1 MYKKILVTSGV
12 VSSLLLTGA
21 ATTFAQTGMINQVKD
36 TRPMHRM
43 ITAERIADM
52 ATKLGLNADEI
63 QQELDAGKK
72 LPEILQQHNITKE
85 QMDKLFPRPER
96 PKLTDEQLA
105 DIATKLSL
113 NLDEIKSEIAAGKD
127 LHQILKAH
135 NITPEQMESI
145 FPHPQ
150 PSDEQIADIATKLGL
165 DAAVI
170 KQELA
175 SGKKLPEILK
185 AHNITDEQLKTVF
198 GERKGGFGKS
208 RGMMMLKMSPE
219 ILEVQASI
227 LGISTDELQTAFKNR
242 ETLKSIIEGKGLTME
257 TFHQK
262 VNEQI
267 KQMITEGKITG
278 TQAELLQK
286 MIEHKG
292 KMPKQVSNS

>member
-1 MYKKILVTSGV
+1 MYKKILVTGGV

-21 ATTFAQTGMINQVKD
+21 ATTFAQTGMMNQVKD

-43 ITAERIADM
+43 ITGERIADM

-63 QQELDAGKK
+63 QKELDAGKK
-72 LPEILQQHNITKE
+72 LPDILQQHNITKE
-85 QMDKLFPRPER
+85 QME
-96 PKLTDEQLA
+96 
-105 DIATKLSL
+105 
-113 NLDEIKSEIAAGKD
+113 N
-127 LHQILKAH
+127 
-135 NITPEQMESI
+135 I

-150 PSDEQIADIATKLGL
+150 PSDKKITDIATKFGL

-170 KQELA
+170 RQELA
-175 SGKKLPEILK
+175 TGKKLPEILK

-198 GERKGGFGKS
+198 GERKGGFGKG

-219 ILEVQASI
+219 ILQVQASI
-227 LGISTDELQTAFKNR
+227 LGLPTEELQTAFKNR
-242 ETLKSIIEGKGLTME
+242 ETLKSIVEAKGLTME

-267 KQMITEGKITG
+267 KQMISDGKITG

-292 KMPKQVSNS
+292 KMPRSVNNNNS

>member
-12 VSSLLLTGA
+12 VSSLILTGA
-21 ATTFAQTGMINQVKD
+21 ATTFAQTGTVAQVKD

-52 ATKLGLNADEI
+52 ATKLGLNADEL

-85 QMDKLFPRPER
+85 QMDKIFPRLER
-96 PKLTDEQLA
+96 LKLTDEQLA
-105 DIATKLSL
+105 
-113 NLDEIKSEIAAGKD
+113 NIAA
-127 LHQILKAH
+127 
-135 NITPEQMESI
+135 
-145 FPHPQ
+145 
-150 PSDEQIADIATKLGL
+150 KLGL
-165 DAAVI
+165 DVAVL

-185 AHNITDEQLKTVF
+185 AHNITGEQLKTIL
-198 GERKGGFGKS
+198 GERKGDFGK
-208 RGMMMLKMSPE
+208 RKGMMMLKMSPA

-227 LGISTDELQTAFKNR
+227 LGITTEELQASLQNR
-242 ETLKSIIEGKGLTME
+242 ENLKSIIEEKGLTMD

-262 VNEQI
+262 VNAQI

-278 TQAELLQK
+278 MQAELLQK
-286 MIEHKG
+286 MIDHKG
-292 KMPKQVSNS
+292 KMPKSMNSSHS

>member
-12 VSSLLLTGA
+12 VSSLLFTGA
-21 ATTFAQTGMINQVKD
+21 ATTFAQTGMMNQVKD

-52 ATKLGLNADEI
+52 ATRLGLNADEI
-63 QQELDAGKK
+63 QKELDAGKK

-96 PKLTDEQLA
+96 PKLSDEQLA
-105 DIATKLSL
+105 DIAS
-113 NLDEIKSEIAAGKD
+113 
-127 LHQILKAH
+127 
-135 NITPEQMESI
+135 
-145 FPHPQ
+145 
-150 PSDEQIADIATKLGL
+150 KLGL
-165 DAAVI
+165 DLATI

-185 AHNITDEQLKTVF
+185 AHNITDEQLKTIL
-198 GERKGGFGKS
+198 GERKGEFGK
-208 RGMMMLKMSPE
+208 RKGMMMLKMAPE
-219 ILEVQASI
+219 ILQAQASI
-227 LGISTDELQTAFKNR
+227 LGISTEELQTAFKNR
-242 ETLKSIIEGKGLTME
+242 ETLKSIVEAKGLTME

-267 KQMITEGKITG
+267 KQMISDGKITG
-278 TQAELLQK
+278 AQAELLQK

-292 KMPKQVSNS
+292 KMPRSVSDSQ